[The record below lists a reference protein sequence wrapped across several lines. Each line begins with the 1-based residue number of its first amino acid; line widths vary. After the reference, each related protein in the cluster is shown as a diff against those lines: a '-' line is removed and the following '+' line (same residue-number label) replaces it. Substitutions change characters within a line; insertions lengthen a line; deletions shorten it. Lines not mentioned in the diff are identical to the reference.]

1 MLNANRMSTNVIVTV
16 LVMLLV
22 FVLPLVDRRICT
34 KLGLNLHHGVST
46 NPKADALLQIRQLIL
61 FAVFFV
67 YVMVFAY
74 LVFFSRTASE
84 EYLVHIA
91 PFVDLQNAIS
101 TDYGLSDFLV
111 TLFRGGIQEA
121 FSHVYVLKFE
131 DIAQVYMN
139 IMLYVP
145 MGYLLP
151 YVFEFF
157 RSRSGIRPVL
167 ACFVISFITENLQL
181 IFRRGFYDMD
191 DLLSNTFGG
200 LIGQLL
206 FIAVGYV
213 VTHPDWRSELFTYR
227 RWRRAARR
235 SALYPFA
242 RGIKLSRTTLLG
254 TDEDA
259 VYFFYVTKLG
269 FRPRKQL
276 TVEYSFGTDFL
287 FEMGNSQVEV
297 HCSNR
302 PDKLPTQYLSISAR
316 NLPSIRD
323 RLKAHDVETGPFEQD
338 PYTGQRR
345 MSFTGPDGVI
355 VTILEE

>member
-101 TDYGLSDFLV
+101 TDYGLSDLLV

-191 DLLSNTFGG
+191 DLLRRADRAAAVHRGG
-200 LIGQLL
+200 LRGDAPGLAQRAVHLSPLAEGCAAQRPLPLCPRHQALPHHPARHRRGRGLFFLCDQARLPAPQAADGGVLL
-206 FIAVGYV
+206 RHG
-213 VTHPDWRSELFTYR
+213 
-227 RWRRAARR
+227 
-235 SALYPFA
+235 
-242 RGIKLSRTTLLG
+242 LSL
-254 TDEDA
+254 
-259 VYFFYVTKLG
+259 
-269 FRPRKQL
+269 
-276 TVEYSFGTDFL
+276 
-287 FEMGNSQVEV
+287 
-297 HCSNR
+297 
-302 PDKLPTQYLSISAR
+302 
-316 NLPSIRD
+316 
-323 RLKAHDVETGPFEQD
+323 
-338 PYTGQRR
+338 
-345 MSFTGPDGVI
+345 
-355 VTILEE
+355 